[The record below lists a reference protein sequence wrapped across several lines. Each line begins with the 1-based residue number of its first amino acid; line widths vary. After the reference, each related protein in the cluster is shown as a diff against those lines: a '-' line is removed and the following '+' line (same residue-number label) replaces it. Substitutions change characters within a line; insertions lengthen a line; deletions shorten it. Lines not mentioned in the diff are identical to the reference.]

1 MASFKYGKYIENN
14 TKLNLSYNG
23 LMVLNEIYEIFN
35 EDELKNDNNKK
46 IINPF
51 YELINNKDNITSI
64 LKGRD
69 LNVLEYLYLNRHKI
83 HQILYDSDST
93 ITINEEMLKE
103 YTDYYYLYCLIK
115 YQSVLINF
123 KYNFQIV
130 QDAYDKQ
137 IISKGII
144 KRIIMSK
151 IVITIIDNFLEE
163 EEDNEIIDKCTNIK
177 TKCIEYINNNKQELN
192 KYQKDLD
199 LDNLE
204 KSDVFIEDIYS
215 DIIYYLIINNKLN
228 QSEEILNELEIKK
241 IRLNK
246 SIFDSINNAFSD
258 ENINNYEISEYN
270 DFFNQD
276 KINFYFIL
284 FGYILKCSDYII
296 YIPFLSKMKEKILQK
311 VKENLDDLYNYFEF
325 NRKKNDNS
333 ITKLKQV
340 LNYFI
345 ELNYYLEKAKAEKK
359 QNAKPSQIESNN
371 SSMTNSQMSYNLS
384 EYSSSMYNSSK
395 YGFENSSFK
404 NRNNNNLN
412 SYSNYEIS
420 EKSISEL
427 KKDKAFNILS
437 DSNFV
442 VILEYKQGRNN
453 ANIEYKKISY
463 KDESNNICEL
473 TLEELKNIVSEDSE
487 LNSKFGQFIILLD
500 KIESELISQYKRNKK
515 TEINLHF
522 KMENYN
528 NYYINV
534 LYNINDDDIDEKEF
548 LDENILDNNFTG
560 LTYMINELQWI

>member
-1 MASFKYGKYIENN
+1 MTSFKYGKYIENN

-83 HQILYDSDST
+83 HKILYDSDST

-246 SIFDSINNAFSD
+246 SIFDSINNAFSE

-270 DFFNQD
+270 DFFKLD

-296 YIPFLSKMKEKILQK
+296 YIPFLSKIKEKILQK

-359 QNAKPSQIESNN
+359 QIAKPLQIESNN

-442 VILEYKQGRNN
+442 VMLEYKQGRNK

-463 KDESNNICEL
+463 KDESNKICEL

-534 LYNINDDDIDEKEF
+534 LYNINDDDINEKEF
-548 LDENILDNNFTG
+548 IDENILDNNFTG
-560 LTYMINELQWI
+560 LTYMINELQ

>member
-35 EDELKNDNNKK
+35 EDELKNENNKK

-51 YELINNKDNITSI
+51 YELINSNNNITSI

-83 HQILYDSDST
+83 HKILYDFDST

-123 KYNFQIV
+123 KYNFQII

-163 EEDNEIIDKCTNIK
+163 EEDNEIIDKCMNIK

-215 DIIYYLIINNKLN
+215 DIIYTLIINNKLN

-246 SIFDSINNAFSD
+246 SIFDSINNAFSE

-270 DFFNQD
+270 DFFKLD

-359 QNAKPSQIESNN
+359 QIAKPLQIESNN

-384 EYSSSMYNSSK
+384 DYSSSMYNSSK

-442 VILEYKQGRNN
+442 VMLEYKQGRNN

-463 KDESNNICEL
+463 KDESNKICEL
-473 TLEELKNIVSEDSE
+473 TLKELKNIVSEDSE

-522 KMENYN
+522 IMENYN
-528 NYYINV
+528 NYYIKGE
-534 LYNINDDDIDEKEF
+534 YNINDDDIEEKEF
-548 LDENILDNNFTG
+548 IDENILDNNFTG
-560 LTYMINELQWI
+560 LTYMINELQ

>member
-35 EDELKNDNNKK
+35 EDELKNENNKK

-215 DIIYYLIINNKLN
+215 DIIYTLIINNKLN

-246 SIFDSINNAFSD
+246 SIFDSINNAFSE

-345 ELNYYLEKAKAEKK
+345 ELNYYLEKAKAQKK
-359 QNAKPSQIESNN
+359 QIAKPLQIESNN
-371 SSMTNSQMSYNLS
+371 SSMTNSQMSYNQS

-522 KMENYN
+522 IMENYN
-528 NYYINV
+528 NYYIKGE
-534 LYNINDDDIDEKEF
+534 YNINDDDIEEKEF
-548 LDENILDNNFTG
+548 IDENILDNNFTG
-560 LTYMINELQWI
+560 LTYMINELQ

>member
-103 YTDYYYLYCLIK
+103 YTDYYYLYYLIN

-246 SIFDSINNAFSD
+246 SIFDSINNAFSE

-296 YIPFLSKMKEKILQK
+296 YIPFLSKIKEKILQK

-359 QNAKPSQIESNN
+359 QIAKPLQIESNN
-371 SSMTNSQMSYNLS
+371 SSMTNSQMSYNQS
-384 EYSSSMYNSSK
+384 EYSSSMYNSSN

-442 VILEYKQGRNN
+442 VMLEYKQGRNK

-534 LYNINDDDIDEKEF
+534 LYNINDDDINEKEF
-548 LDENILDNNFTG
+548 IDENILDNNFTG
-560 LTYMINELQWI
+560 LTYMINELQ

>member
-35 EDELKNDNNKK
+35 EDELKNENNKK

-83 HQILYDSDST
+83 HKILYDFDST

-123 KYNFQIV
+123 KYNFQII

-163 EEDNEIIDKCTNIK
+163 EEDNEIIDKCMNIK

-215 DIIYYLIINNKLN
+215 DIIYTLIINNKLN

-270 DFFNQD
+270 DFFKLD

-296 YIPFLSKMKEKILQK
+296 YIPFLSKIKEKILQK

-371 SSMTNSQMSYNLS
+371 SSMANSQMSYNQS

-442 VILEYKQGRNN
+442 VMLEYKQGRNN

-463 KDESNNICEL
+463 KDESNKICEL
-473 TLEELKNIVSEDSE
+473 TLKELKNIVSEDSE

-534 LYNINDDDIDEKEF
+534 LYNINDDDIIEKEF
-548 LDENILDNNFTG
+548 IDENILDNNFTG
-560 LTYMINELQWI
+560 LTYMINELQ